1 MGQHFADLNSL
12 FSAATALADSAARL
26 AMFRT
31 HREMLGESVLF
42 GIALQGNDLARQ
54 GEAIRTYEIGAEAA
68 EAAELPR
75 PRLKLVLQL
84 AALVRRTATRPEAM
98 TAAERAHAAA
108 AALVEAGHLDALGA
122 AVNSASLFA
131 EMARQEGDAPRG
143 RAILAETRRLARSAR
158 SANAELWVL
167 RNLLS
172 LALSAGSGVPQ

>member
-1 MGQHFADLNSL
+1 MMRRYCRSPPPPEEELVFGIASAVYLANDAGGRMGQHFTDLNSL

-98 TAAERAHAAA
+98 TAAERAHAARCR
-108 AALVEAGHLDALGA
+108 AG
-122 AVNSASLFA
+122 
-131 EMARQEGDAPRG
+131 RG
-143 RAILAETRRLARSAR
+143 RPPRR
-158 SANAELWVL
+158 V
-167 RNLLS
+167 
-172 LALSAGSGVPQ
+172 GQP

>member
-1 MGQHFADLNSL
+1 
-12 FSAATALADSAARL
+12 
-26 AMFRT
+26 MFRT

-42 GIALQGNDLARQ
+42 GIALQGNDLAKQ
-54 GEAIRTYEIGAEAA
+54 GETTRAIRTYEIGAEAA

-75 PRLKLVLQL
+75 PRLKLLLQL
-84 AALVRRTATRPEAM
+84 ADLVRRTATRPEAM

-158 SANAELWVL
+158 TANAELWVL

-172 LALSAGSGVPQ
+172 LTLSAGSGVPP